1 MIDILKLKNETISDT
16 FFPDVNNY
24 ISKKIYLEEINP
36 INKITIKQEV
46 YLDNNNIFT
55 VPPIF
60 DILDNIE
67 INGILKWEYRH
78 GEFNNCTN
86 NNAKYINKIFD
97 NIEIFINDEIIIKC
111 YITDFCID
119 ITNNPHRHTK
129 FSVNLDLKNIFLNGY
144 LRISDKYNIKVKI
157 NNPLNNPNIIG
168 NNNKFNYFINC
179 SILLDDNFKNKI
191 FNQDTILYKETKYYT
206 NKIYKKFDLI
216 IINSDE
222 AEMNFCNF
230 IKSIRINFGWVD
242 IKKNL
247 NFIEIY
253 GPNDI
258 ITTLIHKDLYFI
270 NNHEFIIENFFYKLF
285 LFNKVT
291 LRFNIDENIFIDTH
305 NIDIYITNYNLLLLD
320 TQNIQIPKCK
330 AKFQGLEILIE
341 ICNNNL
347 YSYNIINN
355 ILFNDKVKER
365 ISVCSIT
372 LEKFA
377 ENEDIIICGKCLAS
391 FKKNSI
397 ETWWKTKK
405 DRVCPYARCIDQE
418 WFIHKF
424 NYDI

>member
-16 FFPDVNNY
+16 FFPEVHNY

-36 INKITIKQEV
+36 INKITTKQEV
-46 YLDNNNIFT
+46 YLDNDNIFT
-55 VPPIF
+55 VPTIF

-67 INGILKWEYRH
+67 INGILNWEYCY
-78 GEFNNCTN
+78 GETN
-86 NNAKYINKIFD
+86 KNIKYINKIFD
-97 NIEIFINDEIIIKC
+97 NIEIFINDRRIIKC

-119 ITNNPHRHTK
+119 ITNNPCKNTK
-129 FSVNLDLKNIFLNGY
+129 FNINLDLKNIFLNGY

-157 NNPLNNPNIIG
+157 NNLLNNPIIIG

-179 SILLDDNFKNKI
+179 SILLDDNIKNKI
-191 FNQDTILYKETKYYT
+191 FNQDTILYKETKYYQ
-206 NKIYKKFDLI
+206 NKIYKHFDLI

-222 AEMNFCNF
+222 VEMNFCNF
-230 IKSIRINFGWVD
+230 IKSIRINFGYID

-247 NFIEIY
+247 NFIEIH

-291 LRFNIDENIFIDTH
+291 LRFNIDENKFCNTH

-320 TQNIQIPKCK
+320 TQNIEIPKCK
-330 AKFQGLEILIE
+330 AKFQGLDRIIE
-341 ICNNNL
+341 IVNNNL

-355 ILFNDKVKER
+355 ILFYDKVKER
-365 ISVCSIT
+365 ISRCCIT
-372 LEKFA
+372 LEQFIA
-377 ENEDIIICGKCLAS
+377 NEDIIICGKCLAS

-397 ETWWKTKK
+397 EMWWKTKK
-405 DRVCPYARCIDQE
+405 DRVCPYARCVDQE
-418 WFIHKF
+418 WFTHKLDD
-424 NYDI
+424 YAILH